1 MSKFD
6 VVKSVGVKGYPAR
19 PDYQYRLKLKS
30 ALLVFTTYSEF
41 EASTPVSTE
50 QNRLVYR
57 YIMTRPL
64 L

>member
-6 VVKSVGVKGYPAR
+6 VVKSVGVKGHSAR
-19 PDYQYRLKLKS
+19 QYRLKLKR
-30 ALLVFTTYSEF
+30 ALLVFATYSKF
-41 EASTPVSTE
+41 EANTTVSTQ